1 MSTSTVKSI
10 LLRLAGPALGLLAF
24 LVLRHLGNAPAAMAG
39 VVLWMAVWWISE
51 TVPLAVT
58 ALLPLVLF
66 PMLGIASTAD
76 TALNYGKD
84 IIFLFLGGFLL
95 ALGIERSGLH
105 KRAALW
111 IIARVGAA
119 PSRLLLGVMLGTALL
134 SMWINSTAAVL
145 VMLPIAL
152 GLVDRARN
160 DADRRKLGIA
170 LLLGVS
176 YGATIGGMST
186 PVGTPPNLVFMELSK
201 QLFPG
206 RAPVGFGQW
215 MTFGVPLMLI
225 YLAFAWTLLH
235 LLFTRRLGSD
245 AQGAAQ
251 VQQELK
257 DLGQV
262 SHDERFAALFFIL
275 AAVLWITGGRIEFS
289 TEVVFEGW
297 RREGWGLKGVSDA
310 AVAIACSVPL
320 FLVRSKRRR
329 SAEHVDRTTEETAA
343 SSSPFSS
350 LLPWH
355 FAQDRIPWG
364 VLLLIG
370 GGLALA
376 SGFESS
382 GLAEIIGNALA
393 GWNTGNGFAQVGL
406 IAVVVTVLS
415 ELGSNTAVAGLALPL
430 LASAA
435 PAWGMEAYDA
445 MIPGTLAASCGF
457 MLPIS
462 SPMMAIVF
470 GTGRVPVGA
479 MLRTGIWMDL
489 AGVVLL
495 ALWFGW

>member
-1 MSTSTVKSI
+1 MRT
-10 LLRLAGPALGLLAF
+10 LLIRLAGPVGGMLAF
-24 LVLRHLGNAPAAMAG
+24 LLLHHLGNVPAAMAG

-58 ALLPLVLF
+58 SLLPLVLF
-66 PMLGIASTAD
+66 PMLDIASTAD

-111 IIARVGAA
+111 IIERVGPA

-134 SMWINSTAAVL
+134 SMWINSTASVL

-176 YGATIGGMST
+176 YGATIGGMAT

-201 QLFPG
+201 QLFPD

-225 YLAFAWTLLH
+225 YLTFAWMLLH
-235 LLFTRRLGSD
+235 MMFTRRLAND
-245 AQGAAQ
+245 TQGAAQ

-257 DLGQV
+257 DLGEV
-262 SHDERFAALFFIL
+262 SRDELFAALFFIL
-275 AAVLWITGGRIEFS
+275 AAVLWITGGRVEFS
-289 TEVVFEGW
+289 ADVVFEGW
-297 RREGWGLKGVSDA
+297 RREGWGLMGVSDA

-320 FLVRSKRRR
+320 FLIRSKLRRHT
-329 SAEHVDRTTEETAA
+329 EHVDPSGEETAA
-343 SSSPFSS
+343 SSPTFTS

-355 FAQDRIPWG
+355 FAQERIPWG

-382 GLAEIIGNALA
+382 GLAGIIGSALA
-393 GWNTGNGFAQVGL
+393 GWSTGNGFAQIGV

-435 PAWGMEAYDA
+435 PAWGMDAYAA

-470 GTGRVPVGA
+470 GTGRIPAGA

-489 AGVVLL
+489 AGALLL

>member
-1 MSTSTVKSI
+1 MRQSLI
-10 LLRLAGPALGLLAF
+10 RIAGPLFGLVLF
-24 LVLRHLGNAPAAMAG
+24 LLLRHLGNAPAAMAG
-39 VVLWMAVWWISE
+39 VVLWMAIWWISE

-58 ALLPLVLF
+58 SLLPLVLF
-66 PMLGIASTAD
+66 PVLGIATTAD
-76 TALNYGKD
+76 TAQNYGKD

-95 ALGIERSGLH
+95 ALGMERSGLH

-111 IIARVGAA
+111 IVTRVGAA
-119 PSRLLLGVMLGTALL
+119 PSRLLLGVMLGAALL

-160 DADRRKLGIA
+160 DAERKKLGVA
-170 LLLGVS
+170 LLLGLS
-176 YGATIGGMST
+176 YGATIGGIST

-201 QLFPG
+201 QLFPD
-206 RAPVGFGQW
+206 RAQVGFGQW
-215 MTFGVPLMLI
+215 MTFGVPLMLL
-225 YLAFAWTLLH
+225 YLAFAWMLLH
-235 LLFTRRLGSD
+235 MIFTRRMRD
-245 AQGAAQ
+245 DPQGAAE

-257 DLGQV
+257 HLGPV
-262 SHDERFAALFFIL
+262 SRDQFFAAFFFIVT
-275 AAVLWITGGRIEFS
+275 AVLWITGGRIEFS
-289 TEVVFEGW
+289 SDIVFEGW
-297 RREGWGLKGVSDA
+297 RREAWGLKGVSDA
-310 AVAIACSVPL
+310 AVAIACSLPL
-320 FLVRSKRRR
+320 FLIRSKRRR
-329 SAEHVDRTTEETAA
+329 SAEHADPAAEETASG
-343 SSSPFSS
+343 SSVFPP

-355 FAQDRIPWG
+355 FAQERIPWG

-382 GLAEIIGNALA
+382 GLAAIMGDALTD
-393 GWNTGNGFAQVGL
+393 WNTGNSFAQIGV
-406 IAVVVTVLS
+406 IAAAVTALS

-435 PAWGMEAYDA
+435 PAWGMDPYAA

-470 GTGRVPVGA
+470 GTGRIPIGT

-489 AGVVLL
+489 AGVLLL